1 MNSSTSGAP
10 TSPHPRSAAVSRTT
24 CFSSVTSAVSI
35 CWKRGA
41 SSSDSEISKWFGAHT
56 SLIATCL
63 LSSISR
69 TTRLAIST
77 GWTPLRNVFEKRP
90 STRPPSRRSKSRRL
104 GTIGGM
110 RGGRSAARPHPTR
123 GPVAT
128 LSRGSVHGRT
138 DRSAVDDDRAGHLV
152 VQGLLLPV
160 PQHPQVIEQRD
171 QPGSGDERSDADDQ
185 LEDRPQERLAP
196 TRDGPVVF
204 ADPDPDR
211 HLPDRAAEVPDHQR
225 LVGVRH
231 GRDPERPPRESAQVG
246 GYVDGLPRRDRPV

>member
-10 TSPHPRSAAVSRTT
+10 TSPHPRSAAVSSTT
-24 CFSSVTSAVSI
+24 CFNSVTSAVSI

-41 SSSDSEISKWFGAHT
+41 SSSDSEISKRFGAHT

-104 GTIGGM
+104 GTIG
-110 RGGRSAARPHPTR
+110 RHARRPFRRKAPSYPWTCGDPVTR
-123 GPVAT
+123 IGPRLHA
-128 LSRGSVHGRT
+128 
-138 DRSAVDDDRAGHLV
+138 RSAVDDDRSGDLV

-160 PQHPQVIEQRD
+160 PQHPEVIQQRD
-171 QPGSGDERSDADDQ
+171 QPGTGNERTDADDQ
-185 LEDRPQERLAP
+185 LEDRPKERLAP
-196 TRDGPVVF
+196 
-204 ADPDPDR
+204 
-211 HLPDRAAEVPDHQR
+211 
-225 LVGVRH
+225 
-231 GRDPERPPRESAQVG
+231 
-246 GYVDGLPRRDRPV
+246 